1 MELSSRFPLIT
12 SDGTLIGMKALENS
26 SDDELLRLMRT
37 GDERAF
43 VLLYRR
49 CHAGIYRFVLQMC
62 GSPALAEDITQDVFL
77 VLIRGS
83 ESFDARRGSLSAF
96 LYGVARNQMLYRLR
110 RERFYVPLEEEK
122 SLEESRRS
130 KPLEE
135 LTRTEMV
142 DAVRRAVLSL
152 PERYRE
158 VVVLCDLEELSYVES
173 AQILGCAV
181 GTVRSR
187 LHRARALLLDKLQ
200 PQKKEKVAEEVKAAR
215 CFA

>member
-1 MELSSRFPLIT
+1 MELSATFPLIT
-12 SDGTLIGMKALENS
+12 SDGTSIGMKALEIS
-26 SDDELLRLMRT
+26 SDDELLRLMRN
-37 GDERAF
+37 GDEEAF

-62 GSPALAEDITQDVFL
+62 GSPALAEDVTQEVFL
-77 VLIRGS
+77 ALIRGT
-83 ESFDARRGSLSAF
+83 ESFDSTRGSLKPF
-96 LYGVARNQMLYRLR
+96 LYGVARNQILYRLR
-110 RERFYVPLEEEK
+110 RERFYVPLEAD
-122 SLEESRRS
+122 ESIEAHAGS

-158 VVVLCDLEELSYVES
+158 VVVLCDLEELSYLES

-187 LHRARALLLDKLQ
+187 LHRARAMLLEKLQ
-200 PQKKEKVAEEVKAAR
+200 PLKKDDVTAEVKTAR

>member
-1 MELSSRFPLIT
+1 
-12 SDGTLIGMKALENS
+12 
-26 SDDELLRLMRT
+26 
-37 GDERAF
+37 
-43 VLLYRR
+43 
-49 CHAGIYRFVLQMC
+49 
-62 GSPALAEDITQDVFL
+62 
-77 VLIRGS
+77 
-83 ESFDARRGSLSAF
+83 
-96 LYGVARNQMLYRLR
+96 MLYRLR
-110 RERFYVPLEEEK
+110 RERFYVPLEVEQA
-122 SLEESRRS
+122 LEECANP
-130 KPLEE
+130 KPLDE

-187 LHRARALLLDKLQ
+187 LHRARALLLEKLQ
-200 PQKKEKVAEEVKAAR
+200 PQKKENAAAEVKTAG